1 VLKALISEAL
11 ADHGPGR
18 GREAACLAM
27 LLLSASCVPLK
38 AAEAPRQVADVKAA
52 IAAAAPAPAAG
63 LLPAP
68 PPEPEPMVLQPVAP
82 SEAFL
87 INAAIPIVDAPN
99 PRADSFVVRAAA
111 GWDQARSLQCLAEAV
126 YYEARSESEDG
137 QRAVAQVVLNRV
149 RHPAYPSS
157 VCGVVYQGPLRAGG
171 GCQFTFTCDGSLATP
186 PAGAGWLRARRIA
199 AAALAGS
206 VYGPVGHATHYHTH
220 QVVPAWAWKL
230 AKLAV
235 IGSHNFYRMQ
245 GDWGAPAAFSQ
256 RHSGREPAPAAII
269 AARLPVVAPRPTN
282 SLAMPFAPLPVDRLP
297 AAPRERVPEAA
308 AADNLPQSQV
318 RPEFANSGRWRDPA
332 TR

>member
-1 VLKALISEAL
+1 MLKVLISEAL
-11 ADHGPGR
+11 SDLGRSR
-18 GREAACLAM
+18 GRETACVVM

-52 IAAAAPAPAAG
+52 IAAAAPAAPAG
-63 LLPAP
+63 LIPAP

-87 INAAIPIVDAPN
+87 INSAIPVVDAPN
-99 PRADSFVVRAAA
+99 PRAAGFVAGAAT
-111 GWDQARSLQCLAEAV
+111 GWDKARSLQCLAEAV

-157 VCGVVYQGPLRAGG
+157 VCGVVYQGPMRAGG
-171 GCQFTFTCDGSLATP
+171 GCQFTFTCDGSLASP
-186 PAGAGWLRARRIA
+186 PSGAGWLRARRIA
-199 AAALAGS
+199 SSALAGS

-220 QVVPAWAWKL
+220 QVVPAWAYKL

-245 GDWGAPAAFSQ
+245 GDWGAPAAFRQ
-256 RHSGREPAPAAII
+256 RHAGREPAPAAIV
-269 AARLPVVAPRPTN
+269 AARLPVRPPPLATGLASSFLPRQ
-282 SLAMPFAPLPVDRLP
+282 VDRLP
-297 AAPRERVPEAA
+297 AAPRDKLPEVARS
-308 AADNLPQSQV
+308 DNLPQSQV
-318 RPEFANSGRWRDPA
+318 RAEFENSGRWRE
-332 TR
+332 